1 MKKTFNKKVAS
12 VLLATSALGI
22 LGVGSFA
29 YFTDRASTSVEAN
42 AGTVQLT
49 PDWST
54 IKLTDEDGQDIY
66 NPGDARALKF
76 TISNDGNKS
85 VDVRTTIKLTSSVQ
99 MEDDE
104 NGQAEF
110 DIYEASDV
118 ELVEGEGYKPKADAE
133 PIAVKTLAEDGMST
147 TYVIPDYVLNGNAD
161 APAQETEDS
170 IDTDSHTY
178 DYVLVMRGTSG
189 NDFQSA
195 NVKIDI
201 LAEAKQHR
209 NTSAGWSTVA
219 QESFTVGEITQD
231 AVPAR

>member
-118 ELVEGEGYKPKADAE
+118 ELVEGEGYKP
-133 PIAVKTLAEDGMST
+133 
-147 TYVIPDYVLNGNAD
+147 
-161 APAQETEDS
+161 
-170 IDTDSHTY
+170 
-178 DYVLVMRGTSG
+178 
-189 NDFQSA
+189 
-195 NVKIDI
+195 
-201 LAEAKQHR
+201 AK
-209 NTSAGWSTVA
+209 NYSV
-219 QESFTVGEITQD
+219 
-231 AVPAR
+231 